1 MMFNVLTLLSMVSLL
16 PSLAAFETTALPI
29 ITKDPNVMA
38 QQFVKSVLTDVS
50 IPPLS
55 ITTDLGY
62 KGTIYADIHN
72 FRTTNVNPGEAASL
86 AKVSPDSIAL
96 AAPGMAFDVT
106 ADWNVEWRKYF
117 FWMQDAG
124 TIEYHLRAEVMS
136 IEYVVEQDEIPVSYS
151 QQSCQLDIEFS
162 EPTFSGSSYSWFYAS
177 VVRDYESDLV
187 VIITDTLCDLLD
199 PAKNDVA
206 AEGLQSSFE

>member
-1 MMFNVLTLLSMVSLL
+1 MRYFGHDIPILKLGICRLETSGSAVSGHL
-16 PSLAAFETTALPI
+16 E
-29 ITKDPNVMA
+29 DPNVMA

-96 AAPGMAFDVT
+96 ATPGMTFDVT
-106 ADWNVEWRKYF
+106 ADWNVQWRKY
-117 FWMQDAG
+117 
-124 TIEYHLRAEVMS
+124 L
-136 IEYVVEQDEIPVSYS
+136 
-151 QQSCQLDIEFS
+151 
-162 EPTFSGSSYSWFYAS
+162 
-177 VVRDYESDLV
+177 
-187 VIITDTLCDLLD
+187 
-199 PAKNDVA
+199 
-206 AEGLQSSFE
+206 